1 MRAPST
7 LSTVAKTFRVLE
19 LIAESKS
26 GYTLTELVK
35 KLKISMGAAQRITRT
50 LIGLQYLSKEPKSK
64 ALHLTPKI
72 FLYGF
77 SFLSQSEIREIAL
90 PYMRRLNEDLDEIVN
105 LGVMISDEE
114 VVYIERVDKTSGV
127 KLTTTLRV
135 GSRRPIHANAIG
147 KVILAFLR
155 EEDQSRILD
164 HLYSA
169 KYAGKTYCSKNGFVK
184 QLQNIRRLGYSF
196 NKSELFQDIL
206 ALAVPILNHQGLP
219 VAGINIVL
227 PRMTPHSEIQKK
239 YIPLL
244 IATGKNIS
252 KALGNREEVS
262 HSSALLP
269 PGVMSFG
276 RDGKYRKRGRYE
288 HDRKATGIGQQ
299 G

>member
-1 MRAPST
+1 
-7 LSTVAKTFRVLE
+7 
-19 LIAESKS
+19 
-26 GYTLTELVK
+26 
-35 KLKISMGAAQRITRT
+35 MGAAQRITRT
-50 LIGLQYLSKEPKSK
+50 LIGLQYLSKEPKTK

-77 SFLSQSEIREIAL
+77 YFLSQSEIREIAL

-155 EEDQSRILD
+155 EEDQRRILD

-169 KYAGKTYCSKNGFVK
+169 RYVGKTYCSKNGFVK

-227 PRMTPHSEIQKK
+227 PRMTPPSQIKRK
-239 YIPLL
+239 YLPHL
-244 IATGKNIS
+244 IETGKGIS
-252 KALGNREEVS
+252 RALGNMEEAAYNTERS
-262 HSSALLP
+262 
-269 PGVMSFG
+269 
-276 RDGKYRKRGRYE
+276 R
-288 HDRKATGIGQQ
+288 ATL
-299 G
+299 